1 MRARVHTRH
10 CEFVVVLRR
19 TTFQLRVLHGLR
31 FNDCCPRPEV
41 AGWER
46 NSCYFFS
53 RLNLEKSERS
63 YCALR
68 GSCTSAGIIFFGKV
82 ISEVVSEW
90 TCQLCAR
97 AEEEIKYSV
106 SFVAK
111 IFSIFFPHCPFAVP
125 LFHFLCDQWY
135 CNDIRLYSRIIE
147 YNSVENNSPPL
158 IIPCLASTLPWRSI
172 FGSSRCLK
180 IRLSRIFM
188 RPRPAIIGSR
198 TFLRPISRSLPD
210 VSFQPKSN
218 RWKRR

>member
-1 MRARVHTRH
+1 MRNCAADLTSHHFSLPLIPLFATQRSL
-10 CEFVVVLRR
+10 LRSIQIVCKCAPASIR
-19 TTFQLRVLHGLR
+19 DTANSSSFCDEPRSNCAFYTDYDST
-31 FNDCCPRPEV
+31 DCCPRPEV

-46 NSCYFFS
+46 NFCYFFS

-111 IFSIFFPHCPFAVP
+111 IFSIFFPHCPFAVS

-135 CNDIRLYSRIIE
+135 WNDIRLYSRIIE

-158 IIPCLASTLPWRSI
+158 IIPCLASTLP
-172 FGSSRCLK
+172 
-180 IRLSRIFM
+180 
-188 RPRPAIIGSR
+188 
-198 TFLRPISRSLPD
+198 
-210 VSFQPKSN
+210 
-218 RWKRR
+218 